1 MKLIS
6 TEIGETWIELTYSD
20 NADLEA
26 AASFLVARVPADPH
40 HGKSV
45 ALNRYTALNQLQ
57 KFIREQ
63 MEGDEAISNG
73 WNR

>member
-1 MKLIS
+1 MKLLS
-6 TEIGETWIELTYSD
+6 TEIGENYVELIYAD
-20 NADLEA
+20 NSEIDDAETLLIWRLPTET
-26 AASFLVARVPADPH
+26 H

-45 ALNRYTALNQLQ
+45 ALNRYAALKALQ

-63 MEGDEAISNG
+63 MEADEAISNG